1 MPLTSNSYSQLNN
14 ISTKILHLLNKSS
27 ISPSQISQIQAQ
39 IIHHKLHFNTT
50 IAHNFISVSKSLGLL
65 NSAFTLYTKLIKKPH
80 IFICNKLIQECSH
93 SEIPVLKQNS
103 ISMYAYM
110 HKEGIFP
117 NNYTYPFVLKSFSD
131 LKKLKLGQ
139 SVHTHVVK
147 WGYVCDIYVQ
157 NSLLNLYASCDEI
170 GFCQQLFDEM
180 PQRDVVSWTVL
191 IMGYRDCGKFGDALV
206 VFEKMRD
213 SGVAPNRVTMVN
225 ALSACA
231 NCGGLDMGVLIHDEI
246 RRNGWEMDV
255 ILGTSLIDMY
265 GKCGKIEYGFWIF
278 QEMKHRNVYTWN
290 AVIRGLALTK
300 SGEETMR
307 WFFIMER
314 ENVKPDE
321 VTLVAVLCA
330 CAYSGMVEQGREIF
344 SWLMSG
350 KYGFPPGVK
359 HYACMVNLFARS
371 GHLEDALRMIK
382 EMPVE
387 PTKSVWGALLAGCRF
402 HGDQELSEFAAW
414 KLIGLAPRNSAYYVV
429 LANLYG
435 EMGRWND
442 TEKIRALMKE
452 RELSKDLGS
461 SSVEL
466 EDQKDLLELLR

>member
-1 MPLTSNSYSQLNN
+1 
-14 ISTKILHLLNKSS
+14 
-27 ISPSQISQIQAQ
+27 
-39 IIHHKLHFNTT
+39 
-50 IAHNFISVSKSLGLL
+50 
-65 NSAFTLYTKLIKKPH
+65 
-80 IFICNKLIQECSH
+80 
-93 SEIPVLKQNS
+93 
-103 ISMYAYM
+103 MYVHM

-117 NNYTYPFVLKSFSD
+117 NNYTYPFVLKSLSD
-131 LKKLKLGQ
+131 LKELKLGK

-157 NSLLNLYASCDEI
+157 NSLLNLYASCGEI
-170 GFCQQLFDEM
+170 EFCQQVFDEM

-191 IMGYRDCGKFGDALV
+191 IMGYRDCGKFDDALV

-231 NCGGLDMGVLIHDEI
+231 NCGALDMGVLIHDEI
-246 RRNGWEMDV
+246 RRSGWEMDV

-265 GKCGKIEYGFWIF
+265 GKCGKIEHGFWVF

-290 AVIRGLALTK
+290 AVIRGLALAK
-300 SGEETMR
+300 SGEEAVR

-330 CAYSGMVEQGREIF
+330 CAYSGMAEQGREIF
-344 SWLMSG
+344 SWLMNE

-359 HYACMVNLFARS
+359 HYACMVDLLARS
-371 GHLEDALRMIK
+371 RHLEDALRMIT
-382 EMPVE
+382 EMPME
-387 PTKSVWGALLAGCRF
+387 PTKSVWGALLAGCRL
-402 HGDQELSEFAAW
+402 HGNQELSEFAAW

-442 TEKIRALMKE
+442 AEKIRALMKE
-452 RELSKDLGS
+452 RGLSKDFGS

>member
-1 MPLTSNSYSQLNN
+1 M
-14 ISTKILHLLNKSS
+14 H
-27 ISPSQISQIQAQ
+27 
-39 IIHHKLHFNTT
+39 
-50 IAHNFISVSKSLGLL
+50 
-65 NSAFTLYTKLIKKPH
+65 
-80 IFICNKLIQECSH
+80 QER
-93 SEIPVLKQNS
+93 
-103 ISMYAYM
+103 
-110 HKEGIFP
+110 IFP
-117 NNYTYPFVLKSFSD
+117 NNYTYPFVLKSLSD
-131 LKKLKLGQ
+131 LKELKLGK

-147 WGYVCDIYVQ
+147 WGFACDIYVQ
-157 NSLLNLYASCDEI
+157 NSLLNLYASCGETE
-170 GFCQQLFDEM
+170 FCHQLFDEM

-191 IMGYRDCGKFGDALV
+191 IMGYKDCGKYGDAV
-206 VFEKMRD
+206 GVFERMRD
-213 SGVAPNRVTMVN
+213 SGVVPNRVTMVN

-231 NCGGLDMGVLIHDEI
+231 NCGGLDIGVWIHDYI
-246 RRNGWEMDV
+246 RRSGWEMDV

-265 GKCGKIEYGFWIF
+265 GKCGKIERGFWVF
-278 QEMKHRNVYTWN
+278 QEMKDRNVYTWN
-290 AVIRGLALTK
+290 AMIRGLALAK
-300 SGEETMR
+300 SGEEALR

-330 CAYSGMVEQGREIF
+330 CVYCGMVARGREIF

-350 KYGFPPGVK
+350 KYGFPPSVK
-359 HYACMVNLFARS
+359 HYACMVDLLARS

-387 PTKSVWGALLAGCRF
+387 PTKSVWGALLVGCRL
-402 HGDQELSEFAAW
+402 HGNQELSEFAAW

-442 TEKIRALMKE
+442 AERIRALMKE
-452 RELSKDLGS
+452 RGLSKDLGS